1 MKKLIGI
8 IIASSLAILSL
19 GASAVTAH
27 AAGEY
32 KNAAYEGGV
41 YANNKDHALAIF
53 FYKNGKQELVYLNDG
68 TNYGY
73 SEYTM
78 TEAQVPGFGAG
89 AKLTVGDLVLYSFDY
104 DGNEYVMTGDGEL
117 FLAQDINSYEAQ
129 QIRDAF

>member
-19 GASAVTAH
+19 GASAVTAQ

-32 KNAAYEGGV
+32 KNASYEGGV
-41 YANNKDHALAIF
+41 YANNKDHGLAIF

-68 TNYGY
+68 NNYGY

-89 AKLTVGDLVLYSFDY
+89 AKLTVGDLVLYSFEY
-104 DGNEYVMTGDGEL
+104 EGHEYVMTDGGEL
-117 FLAQDINSYEAQ
+117 FLAQDMTSYEAQ

>member
-32 KNAAYEGGV
+32 KNASYEGGV
-41 YANNKDHALAIF
+41 YANNKNHAIAIF
-53 FYKNGKQELVYLNDG
+53 FYKNGNQELVYLNDG

-73 SEYTM
+73 SEYTLV
-78 TEAQVPGFGAG
+78 ESQVPGFGTG
-89 AKLTVGDLVLYSFDY
+89 AKLTAGDLVLYSFEY
-104 DGNEYVMTGDGEL
+104 EGHEYVMTDGGEL
-117 FLAQDINSYEAQ
+117 FLAQDMTSYEAQ